1 MPIPP
6 DLKFPVG
13 VEIIPGRLR
22 AIIHR
27 HKLGERSCW
36 TYVSDGLRVH
46 GQKELVFTVSQAEG
60 EADVNFPED
69 PLHFMVQVESF
80 AAQRR
85 LIDAGGL
92 TEFGERGLLGFGGLA
107 YARPQPFDGIP
118 FDWQRLQV
126 VPITKDELA
135 VAKEQGLTRVLAK
148 LGQTYR
154 YYPYAP
160 WCERGRASVITKET
174 VKESLLER
182 APIFG
187 PPGVLASMDGDRLRV
202 RVIEAARLRI
212 AEALGTAPVN
222 APLVLLCEAD
232 PEASKCLVFDR
243 SVPGPCAIENSRKP
257 SSRLTGSFVAF
268 IPEQPEDG
276 SVLLE
281 DGFAVTLTGPT
292 WAKIKAAFIAGDD
305 LELEARG
312 KTFFELDGLDTY
324 PGEPLESERPR
335 AIRVMRAV
343 LLVTEPELRERLG
356 PEALDAFVKTID
368 QAVKAELA
376 GSLDTAEGLRVNVT
390 LRPSDG
396 PIWRVERGSIGNPEA
411 AVATLAR
418 LQKLPAPGV
427 KGGDVGFEI
436 TFTTR

>member
-22 AIIHR
+22 ATIHR
-27 HKLGERSCW
+27 HKLGDRGLSCW
-36 TYVSDGLRVH
+36 TFISDGLRVH

-60 EADVNFPED
+60 ETDVSFPED

-85 LIDAGGL
+85 IIDAGGL

-107 YARPQPFDGIP
+107 YARPQAFDGIAS
-118 FDWQRLQV
+118 DWQRLQV
-126 VPITKDELA
+126 VPITREELA

-160 WCERGRASVITKET
+160 WCERGRPSAITKET

-187 PPGVLASMDGDRLRV
+187 PPGVLASMDGDRLRL
-202 RVIEAARLRI
+202 RVVEAARLRI
-212 AEALGTAPVN
+212 AEALATAPSN

-232 PEASKCLVFDR
+232 PEASKCLVYDR
-243 SVPGPCAIENSRKP
+243 TVNGPCAIENGRKP
-257 SSRLTGSFVAF
+257 GGRLTGCFVAF
-268 IPEQPEDG
+268 VPEQPEDA

-281 DGFAVTLTGPT
+281 DGFAVTLSGAS
-292 WAKIKAAFIAGDD
+292 WAKVKAALIPRETTSSSRRRGRRSSRSTGSTPSRASRSRAS
-305 LELEARG
+305 ARAR
-312 KTFFELDGLDTY
+312 
-324 PGEPLESERPR
+324 SASR
-335 AIRVMRAV
+335 A
-343 LLVTEPELRERLG
+343 PC
-356 PEALDAFVKTID
+356 
-368 QAVKAELA
+368 
-376 GSLDTAEGLRVNVT
+376 S
-390 LRPSDG
+390 S
-396 PIWRVERGSIGNPEA
+396 
-411 AVATLAR
+411 
-418 LQKLPAPGV
+418 
-427 KGGDVGFEI
+427 
-436 TFTTR
+436 